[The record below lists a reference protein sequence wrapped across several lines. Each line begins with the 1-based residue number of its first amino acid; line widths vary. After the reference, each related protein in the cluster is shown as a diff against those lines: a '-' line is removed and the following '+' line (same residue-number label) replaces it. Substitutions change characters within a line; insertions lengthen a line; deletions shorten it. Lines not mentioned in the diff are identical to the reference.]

1 MKKLYSQPELEIRNY
16 TMLSNSVTTSDPAVN
31 PGNDL
36 NKDDNVD
43 YFE

>member
-1 MKKLYSQPELEIRNY
+1 MKKLYSQPELEIRKY

-31 PGNDL
+31 PDNDL
-36 NKDDNVD
+36 NTDDNVD

>member
-1 MKKLYSQPELEIRNY
+1 MRKLYTHPELEIRKY
-16 TMLSNSVTTSDPAVN
+16 TMRANSVTTSDPAVN
-31 PGNDL
+31 PDNDL

>member
-1 MKKLYSQPELEIRNY
+1 MRKYYTHPELEIRKY
-16 TMLSNSVTTSDPAVN
+16 TMLANSVTTSDPAVN
-31 PGNDL
+31 PDNDL

>member
-1 MKKLYSQPELEIRNY
+1 MKRFYAEPELEIRKY
-16 TMLSNSVTTSDPAVN
+16 KMTCSSVTTSDPAVN

>member
-1 MKKLYSQPELEIRNY
+1 MKKLYSQPELEIRKY
-16 TMLSNSVTTSDPAVN
+16 KMSDSSVTTSDPASN
-31 PGNDL
+31 PENDL

>member
-1 MKKLYSQPELEIRNY
+1 MKRFYAEPELEIRKY

>member
-1 MKKLYSQPELEIRNY
+1 
-16 TMLSNSVTTSDPAVN
+16 MLANSVTTSDPAIN